1 MQAEELV
8 GNPSAP
14 EPGGSFCLLVVIAL
28 LLTRKNETYRFPM
41 QQPLKIDFPIDTI
54 PESVSKL
61 SLFVCLCQVQTGQPI
76 TVLRILA
83 HEHQE

>member
-28 LLTRKNETYRFPM
+28 LLTRENETYRFRM
-41 QQPLKIDFPIDTI
+41 QQPLKIDFPIDKFQSLRAS
-54 PESVSKL
+54 SVC
-61 SLFVCLCQVQTGQPI
+61 LFVYVKYRQVS
-76 TVLRILA
+76 
-83 HEHQE
+83 

>member
-14 EPGGSFCLLVVIAL
+14 EPGGSFCLLVIIAL
-28 LLTRKNETYRFPM
+28 LLTRENETYRFPM

-54 PESVSKL
+54 PESASKL
-61 SLFVCLCQVQTGQPI
+61 SLFVCLFMSSTDRP
-76 TVLRILA
+76 A
-83 HEHQE
+83 N